1 MRGLNKVTLIGNVQP
16 NDPELK
22 YIPNGTAVC
31 RFKLVTSETYK
42 DKDGNQIENA
52 EWHRIV
58 VWGKLAETCNTY
70 LKKGS
75 RIYLE
80 GRIKTPD
87 TYEKDGK
94 TVYPNPEIV
103 MESMLMLDGRPA
115 GESNAKTEVSESAGV
130 VSDKSSDSGDNPF

>member
-16 NDPELK
+16 SDPELK

-42 DKDGNQIENA
+42 DNEGKPVERA
-52 EWHRIV
+52 EWHRII
-58 VWGKLAETCNTY
+58 VWGKLGETCNTY

-80 GRIKTPD
+80 GKIRTPD

-94 TVYPNPEIV
+94 TIYPHAEIV
-103 MESMLMLDGRPA
+103 MDSLLMLDSKPVNLN
-115 GESNAKTEVSESAGV
+115 GETADSSEAIEN
-130 VSDKSSDSGDNPF
+130 VSDKNSDDSDVPF

>member
-1 MRGLNKVTLIGNVQP
+1 MRGLNKVMLIGNVQP

-22 YIPNGTAVC
+22 YTPNGTAVC
-31 RFKLVTSETYK
+31 KFKLVTSETYK
-42 DKDGNQIENA
+42 DSEGKQIDRA

-58 VWGKLAETCNTY
+58 VWGKLGETCSTY

-80 GRIKTPD
+80 GRIRTPD

-94 TVYPNPEIV
+94 TIYPSAEII
-103 MESMLMLDGRPA
+103 MDSLLMLDSKPSDQ
-115 GESNAKTEVSESAGV
+115 SNGKKETSTAAEN
-130 VSDKSSDSGDNPF
+130 VSDKTNDSDDLPF

>member
-58 VWGKLAETCNTY
+58 AWGKLAETCNTY
-70 LKKGS
+70 LKKEAGS
-75 RIYLE
+75 LWKVRSE
-80 GRIKTPD
+80 HRTPMKKR
-87 TYEKDGK
+87 EKLFTHIRK
-94 TVYPNPEIV
+94 
-103 MESMLMLDGRPA
+103 
-115 GESNAKTEVSESAGV
+115 
-130 VSDKSSDSGDNPF
+130 